1 MRLRCDR
8 SVNSTSA
15 TLKRRGSM
23 SASGLLSDVSTN
35 VLNYTE
41 GAHLEN
47 MSTFEADEH
56 FQELTPLPS
65 AEVESAGGPHVTKC
79 VTKPL

>member
-1 MRLRCDR
+1 M
-8 SVNSTSA
+8 SGYGTSE
-15 TLKRRGSM
+15 TFTRRELM
-23 SASGLLSDVSTN
+23 SASDPFSDIGAN
-35 VLNYTE
+35 VLNSTE
-41 GAHLEN
+41 GAHIKN

-56 FQELTPLPS
+56 LQALTLLPS

>member
-1 MRLRCDR
+1 
-8 SVNSTSA
+8 
-15 TLKRRGSM
+15 M
-23 SASGLLSDVSTN
+23 SASGLFSDVSAK
-35 VLNYTE
+35 VLNSTE
-41 GAHLEN
+41 GAHIKN

-56 FQELTPLPS
+56 LRELTPLPS

>member
-1 MRLRCDR
+1 
-8 SVNSTSA
+8 
-15 TLKRRGSM
+15 M
-23 SASGLLSDVSTN
+23 SASDPFSDISAN
-35 VLNYTE
+35 VLNSTE
-41 GAHLEN
+41 GAHLKN

-56 FQELTPLPS
+56 LQELTPLPS